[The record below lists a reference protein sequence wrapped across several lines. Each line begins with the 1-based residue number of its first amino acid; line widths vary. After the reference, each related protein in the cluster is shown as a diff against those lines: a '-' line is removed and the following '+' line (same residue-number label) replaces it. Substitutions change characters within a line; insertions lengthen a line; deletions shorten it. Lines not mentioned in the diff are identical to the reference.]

1 MAMHQLPMFRAWTG
15 IGMPHHDPQELSGRE
30 REANLPGEL
39 KMVVGSRKA
48 KEPADNSV
56 AATRTA
62 KHRGKAKEITKVQES
77 RWMDQLDWVLHRPL
91 QFTRP
96 RPPWVQEGASASV
109 ETTTASASSS
119 NANSELLAAVAKAFP
134 DKSQMPEELRDLV
147 EKANLQSSKSITKDL
162 HSATSSLGKSK
173 KLLQEVVEAKK
184 AHKQAWTRHLT
195 ESLELWQKQ
204 LQDFTQQQAML
215 AEKENK
221 AIRDIQL
228 ANKSIQNLNL
238 QAAGTEGPMNVSSTL
253 EPAPPAN
260 PDLSTQKDKE
270 MIDLQKKLQK
280 CFGECMVATGLK
292 DPKDLVEEIADS
304 EDDEDK
310 KRKRQK
316 SLDRKDGA
324 SWSMAVLYCVKNRT
338 GSMQAEYNSIP

>member
-1 MAMHQLPMFRAWTG
+1 MVKGKDPYCPNCGQHWTVCADGHAPAPHVPHVDWDWDAPPRPTGAPRQRTRSKSAGRAQDGAWKKKG
-15 IGMPHHDPQELSGRE
+15 KGAGKQQR
-30 REANLPGEL
+30 
-39 KMVVGSRKA
+39 GSN
-48 KEPADNSV
+48 PD
-56 AATRTA
+56 
-62 KHRGKAKEITKVQES
+62 GKASGKGKGDHKGPGKS
-77 RWMDQLDWVLHRPL
+77 LDEPTGLGAPSPFAIYQASPL
-91 QFTRP
+91 LT
-96 RPPWVQEGASASV
+96 PWVQEGASASA
-109 ETTTASASSS
+109 ETTPASASSS

-184 AHKQAWTRHLT
+184 AHKQAWTRHLS

-238 QAAGTEGPMNVSSTL
+238 QAAGTEGPMNVSTL

-292 DPKDLVEEIADS
+292 EAKDLVEEIADS
-304 EDDEDK
+304 EDDEEK

-316 SLDRKDGA
+316 SLDRRDGA
-324 SWSMAVLYCVKNRT
+324 S
-338 GSMQAEYNSIP
+338 